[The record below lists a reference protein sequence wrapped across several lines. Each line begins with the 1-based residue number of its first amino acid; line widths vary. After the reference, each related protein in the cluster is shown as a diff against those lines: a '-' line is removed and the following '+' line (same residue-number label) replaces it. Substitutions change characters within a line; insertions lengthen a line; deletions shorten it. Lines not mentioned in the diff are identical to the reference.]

1 MQLARRGGFTLL
13 ETVVVLGLLT
23 TTALIAVV
31 RFPTRQRQL
40 NDETAFW
47 QRLDVLWKRNVL
59 IASTTG
65 QRRMVD
71 FLPTEHMVQFS
82 DRHGTTAAR
91 ELVRLK
97 LPATLH
103 VLGVKNI
110 PIYKN
115 GHPGLA
121 VVKFASDLTPNKTKR
136 FSPLMGWGAY
146 RVEENEG
153 HRFPD
158 A

>member
-1 MQLARRGGFTLL
+1 MSIKHNGFTLL
-13 ETVVVLGLLT
+13 ETVIVLGLLT

-71 FLPTEHMVQFS
+71 FVPAQRFVQFS
-82 DRHGTTAAR
+82 DRHGQTVAR
-91 ELVRLK
+91 DQVRLK
-97 LPATLH
+97 LPETLH
-103 VLGVKNI
+103 MEETKSI
-110 PIYKN
+110 KIFKN
-115 GHPGLA
+115 GHPQLR
-121 VVKFASDLTPNKTKR
+121 VEHFVSDLAPGKAQK
-136 FSPLMGWGAY
+136 FIALMGWGAY
-146 RVEENEG
+146 RVDTEEDG
-153 HRFPD
+153 QRFLN